1 MLDGREPADYPRR
14 VLLAVTGLS
23 PQVVTETLYGLCNA
37 TGETRAFVPTEIQ
50 VITTTEGAER
60 ARLTL
65 WTGPKAQFRAF
76 CSSYGVEGIIFDE
89 EGIRVVR
96 DASGQALDDIRCEQ
110 DNTAMADFIT
120 DYVRALTQDND
131 TAVHVSIAG
140 GRKTMGFYLGYA
152 LSLYGRPQDR
162 LSHVL
167 VSEHF
172 ESHPEFFFPTVEA
185 QVIVTRDGRPLDT
198 SKAQVHLA
206 DIPFVRMRQ
215 ALPEAALFQ
224 DIAFSEVVDKIQ
236 AAAVPPDLV
245 FDPGKLSVQVGRWPV
260 PIEGVDLAFWFWL
273 AERRRQGSDPVL
285 APPAYETDKQLALE
299 FLASCERLFG
309 EMGVDERTMRALARG
324 MDRNYFDSRRS
335 RLNSQLE
342 TCLGKPLARHYQI
355 LGDGPRGQIHYGL
368 ALAARKIIVKG
379 EIG

>member
-1 MLDGREPADYPRR
+1 MVDGREPADFPRR

-23 PQVVTETLYGLCNA
+23 PQVVTETLYGLCIA
-37 TGETRAFVPTEIQ
+37 TGGNRAFVPTEIH
-50 VITTTEGAER
+50 VITTAEGAER

-65 WTGPKAQFRAF
+65 LTGPKAQFQAF
-76 CSSYGVEGIIFDE
+76 CTSYGFEGIAFDE
-89 EGIRVVR
+89 KRIRVVR
-96 DASGQALDDIRCEQ
+96 DASGHRLDDIRSEQ
-110 DNTAMADFIT
+110 DNTAMADYIT
-120 DYVRALTQDND
+120 EYVRSLTQDND
-131 TAVHVSIAG
+131 TAIHVSIAG

-152 LSLYGRPQDR
+152 LSLYGRAQDR

-172 ESHPEFFFPTVEA
+172 ESHPEFFFPTREPA
-185 QVIVTRDGRPLDT
+185 VIVTRDGRPLDT

-215 ALPEAALFQ
+215 ALPEAALLQ
-224 DIAFSEVVDKIQ
+224 DTAFSEVVDKIQ
-236 AAAVPPDLV
+236 AASVPPNLV
-245 FDPGKLSVQVGRWPV
+245 FELGKRRVHVGCWQVPV
-260 PIEGVDLAFWFWL
+260 EGVDLAFWFWL
-273 AERRRQGSDPVL
+273 AERRLKGRDPVP
-285 APPAYETDKQLALE
+285 APPTYETDRELAAE

-335 RLNSQLE
+335 RLNGQLE
-342 TCLGKPLARHYQI
+342 MCLGKPLARHYQV

-368 ALAARKIIVKG
+368 QLAAGKIIVKG
-379 EIG
+379 ETE